1 MLAPEPES
9 TDPVNGT
16 VKPERAVVVQ
26 EIQDAASEAEDGQE
40 HEDGADDA
48 AAVRTDDEESD
59 GTCCYARVSVVIA
72 EGRRFLRG
80 CSVGY

>member
-1 MLAPEPES
+1 MLATEPES
-9 TDPVNGT
+9 TDPVNGN
-16 VKPERAVVVQ
+16 VKPERTVVVQ

-59 GTCCYARVSVVIA
+59 GTCCNMCMCVFMA
-72 EGRRFLRG
+72 ESSRFLRG